1 MSMGESASFVYNET
15 AMIEL
20 RNDIT
25 ALKEATEQS
34 LQAAQETVETA
45 RAALAEA
52 NATYEA
58 AMQEY
63 RTAMVAYEKAMH
75 EFEKACVEYN
85 NACSAAMAAFSK
97 AKQEGK
103 TTSSAPSLPTS
114 PPTPPTAPTPPSR
127 DAVNAAQAAL
137 DAAEQSVKQI
147 HSDIEALNALVTQL
161 VTISTLVRN
170 TEEEAVHVLTN
181 EFFKLY
187 QYSGTGDVGNKVADA
202 ITTNAV
208 AVQDGYKYITAA
220 DGSRVYTDLF
230 ADEKLS
236 MDQYVKLGERIG
248 ADALVNLM
256 NTQGCVAEMTLCA
269 VNKLGKNCT
278 LDEIRE
284 TYKTNAEQTYNSSA
298 ARIHEVMASA
308 TEAGKV
314 LYTDGVA
321 ENAVVCPIDMSN
333 GSAYVSSEFGQRW
346 GTQHNGI
353 DIVAKNGT
361 PISAMVAGEV
371 VAIETGHGNEA
382 YWGGYGN
389 YVKIKGNDGKYY
401 FYAHMSNVDVK
412 VGDTVGCGATIG
424 AVGNSGD
431 SRGKSGGYHLHFEV
445 REVVNGTE
453 TPCNPRDYVDI

>member
-15 AMIEL
+15 AMTEL

-25 ALKEATEQS
+25 ALKETAEQS
-34 LQAAQETVETA
+34 LKAAQETVEVA

-52 NATYEA
+52 N
-58 AMQEY
+58 
-63 RTAMVAYEKAMH
+63 VAYEKAMDDYQRALVVY
-75 EFEKACVEYN
+75 ENAMEAYEKALAAYEK
-85 NACSAAMAAFSK
+85 ARSAAMAAFSK

-103 TTSSAPSLPTS
+103 TTSSAPSLPS
-114 PPTPPTAPTPPSR
+114 PPTPPTPPTPPSKE
-127 DAVNAAQAAL
+127 AVTAAQAAL
-137 DAAEQSVKQI
+137 AAAEQSVNQI

-208 AVQDGYKYITAA
+208 VVQDGYKYITAA

-236 MDQYVKLGERIG
+236 MEQYLKLGERIG
-248 ADALVNLM
+248 ADALVNVM
-256 NTQGCVAEMTLCA
+256 NTQGCAAEMTLCA

-321 ENAVVCPIDMSN
+321 ENAIVCPIDMSN